1 MKLSTSIAALLAIAS
16 FSAVK
21 ATPAVSTVPTGNT
34 HTFTLTNNPNF
45 KPNATRSVLKAK
57 RKYAR
62 FSNKFAT
69 FASVTVPVI
78 DYGGD
83 IEYYGTIDVGTPA
96 QSLKLDFD
104 TGSADLWFAST
115 LCTTCGS
122 GRTKYN
128 PSKSSTYKSSNK
140 TWSISYGDGSSASG
154 TVGYDTVNLGGLSI
168 IGQGIELAK
177 KESSSF
183 RSEPFDGLLGL
194 AFDSIITASG
204 VKTPIDNLISQGLIT
219 KPIFGVYL
227 GKASTTAVG
236 EYIFGGYNSDH
247 VGGDLTTVP
256 IDNSDGFWK
265 ISVDY
270 ANVGFWTTE
279 SFDAIIDTGTTL
291 LILPQNVAD
300 NIAMSYDATDN
311 GDGTYTIDCDTSYYN
326 PLEFSING
334 ATFSVPPEDI
344 VFEKDGS
351 TCIASFSY
359 ADMGFGILGDV
370 FIKNNYVIFN
380 QEVPEVQIAPVK

>member
-1 MKLSTSIAALLAIAS
+1 MKLSASIAALLAIAS

-21 ATPAVSTVPTGNT
+21 AAPTVSTVPTGNT
-34 HTFTLTNNPNF
+34 HTFTLTNNPSF
-45 KPNATRSVLKAK
+45 KPNATRAILKA
-57 RKYAR
+57 RGKYAR
-62 FSNKFAT
+62 FSNDPTT
-69 FASVTVPVI
+69 FASGTVPMI

-83 IEYYGTIDVGTPA
+83 IEYYGTVKVGTPA

-122 GRTKYN
+122 GQTKYN
-128 PSKSSTYKSSNK
+128 PSKSSTYKSSTK

-168 IGQGIELAK
+168 TGQGIELAK

-183 RSEPFDGLLGL
+183 QSDPVDGLLGL

-204 VKTPIDNLISQGLIT
+204 VKTPMDNLISQGLIT

-236 EYIFGGYNSDH
+236 EYVFGGYNSAH
-247 VGGDLTTVP
+247 VGGTLTTVP

-265 ISVDY
+265 ISVDD
-270 ANVGFWTTE
+270 ATIGSSSTG

-291 LILPQNVAD
+291 LVLTQSVAD
-300 NIAMSYDATDN
+300 SIANTYGATDN
-311 GDGTYTIDCDTSYYN
+311 GDGTYNIDCDTSN
-326 PLEFSING
+326 FDPLEFSING

-351 TCIASFSY
+351 TCIASFGY
-359 ADMGFGILGDV
+359 ADMDFGILGDV